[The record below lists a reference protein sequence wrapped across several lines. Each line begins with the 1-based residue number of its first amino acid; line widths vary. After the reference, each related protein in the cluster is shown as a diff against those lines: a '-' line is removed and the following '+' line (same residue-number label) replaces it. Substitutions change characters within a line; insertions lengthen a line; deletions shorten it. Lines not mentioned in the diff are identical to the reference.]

1 MTAQHGLSA
10 VLCLLLLAELA
21 SAQNARLSPAE
32 LDTAR
37 REAAFR
43 PRGLIYNNDGDDV
56 FAAVERVSPE
66 ALLAQRTTGIE
77 GTQVGAI
84 AYSTTR
90 SFAGWTHETR
100 ACAPFLVTDGAFA
113 HNMTGELIAQ
123 GTDPLRVI
131 VDYCHD
137 QGLDA
142 FWSMRVNDT
151 HDARNELMR
160 PQWKLDRP
168 HLLMGTAEKAQRY
181 GGWTAVDYGQPEV
194 RDLAFE
200 VIADVMR
207 RYDVEGVELDFY
219 RHPVLF
225 RAHAEG
231 GVATDENREQM
242 TDLLRRIRAVA
253 DEVAAQ
259 RGRPLLV
266 SARVP
271 DSLDYAAAIGLDL
284 RAVLE
289 ERLLD
294 ILIPSGYVQ
303 FAPWRETVALC
314 HQNGVACY
322 PCLSNPT
329 NSDRPA
335 RALRGAIETYRAR
348 AVNAWYAGAD
358 GLQIF
363 NIFKQSHPV
372 WNELGDPGALVGL
385 DKRYFVT
392 FLGPRM
398 ASPYLGGGQS
408 YVTIPT
414 LSPHAPVT
422 IEPGARHEEPIEVGE
437 EITAGGTLDPEVLL
451 SVQFAQ
457 LPPAPDVTVSLNDRR
472 LVAPDVDGGWLRYRV
487 PAELVL
493 MGDNAVRIEC
503 ADDAEAAIV
512 WRDACLDVRY
522 PRPAQ

>member
-1 MTAQHGLSA
+1 MTAQHGLAA
-10 VLCLLLLAELA
+10 VLLLLLLAECALA
-21 SAQNARLSPAE
+21 QGGGRLSPAE
-32 LDTAR
+32 LDRAR

-56 FAAVERVSPE
+56 FADVESVSPE

-77 GTQVGAI
+77 GTYVDAI

-90 SFAGWTHETR
+90 SFAGWTHETQ
-100 ACAPFLVTDGAFA
+100 ACPPFLVTDGPFE

-131 VDYCHD
+131 VDYCHKN
-137 QGLDA
+137 GLDA
-142 FWSMRVNDT
+142 FWSMRMNDT
-151 HDARNELMR
+151 HDAKNEAMR

-168 HLLMGTAEKAQRY
+168 HLLMGTSANAPRY

-200 VIADVMR
+200 VITDVMR

-231 GVATDENREQM
+231 GVATDENRAQM
-242 TDLLRRIRAVA
+242 TDLLRRIRVAA

-259 RGRPLLV
+259 RGRPMLI

-271 DSLDYAAAIGLDL
+271 DSLSYAAAIGLDL
-284 RAVLE
+284 RTLLE
-289 ERLLD
+289 ERVFD

-303 FAPWRETVALC
+303 FVPWRETVALC
-314 HQNGVACY
+314 HENGVACY
-322 PCLSNPT
+322 PCLSTPT
-329 NSDRPA
+329 NRDRPA

-372 WNELGDPGALVGL
+372 WNELGNPGELLGL
-385 DKRYFVT
+385 DKRFFVT

-398 ASPYLGGGQS
+398 ASPYLGGGQGH
-408 YVTIPT
+408 VTIPT

-422 IEPGARHEEPIEVGE
+422 IEAGTQHEEPIEVGE
-437 EITAGGTLDPEVLL
+437 EITAGGALAPEVLL

-457 LPPAPDVTVSLNDRR
+457 LPRAVDTAVSLNGRR
-472 LVAPDVDGGWLRYRV
+472 LVAPDTDEGWLRYRV

-493 MGDNAVRIEC
+493 LGDNAVRVEVG
-503 ADDAEAAIV
+503 ADAEEPVV
-512 WRDACLDVRY
+512 WRDAYIDVRY
-522 PRPAQ
+522 P